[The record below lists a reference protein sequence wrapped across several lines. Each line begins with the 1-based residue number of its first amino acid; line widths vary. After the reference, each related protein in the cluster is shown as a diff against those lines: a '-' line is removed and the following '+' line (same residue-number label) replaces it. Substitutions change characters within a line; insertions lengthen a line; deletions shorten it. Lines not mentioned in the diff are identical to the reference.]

1 MLYFYQEIGKEG
13 SIRQCYLLMMAWT
26 ERQESSWECLRFTIK
41 RQKNEI
47 LDALSK
53 HIKGFVLGKI

>member
-41 RQKNEI
+41 RQKTKS
-47 LDALSK
+47 LMFLK